1 MTTIPHHFLPLWP
14 SILTVGE
21 KTFEN
26 ITDLVADG
34 VITLYMEANN
44 VEEYLK
50 SAREYTN
57 LRKVS
62 CISGPAVELA
72 VDPERDEGVHSEE
85 ADETPPPPLPPRN
98 VRKILSSS
106 STLPGI
112 LEESGILD
120 SEEGKEEGEA
130 EGEKRTLETSSGS
143 VGRYLDVHL
152 ESVRMQWYW

>member
-1 MTTIPHHFLPLWP
+1 M
-14 SILTVGE
+14 
-21 KTFEN
+21 
-26 ITDLVADG
+26 VADG

-62 CISGPAVELA
+62 TLSGPAIELA
-72 VDPERDEGVHSEE
+72 VDPEKDEGVHSEE

-98 VRKILSSS
+98 VRKILSPPVA
-106 STLPGI
+106 LPGI

-120 SEEGKEEGEA
+120 SEEGKGEEEEA
-130 EGEKRTLETSSGS
+130 ESEERTMEMSSGS
-143 VGRYLDVHL
+143 GSKFLDVHA
-152 ESVRMQWYW
+152 ETVRVQQHH

>member
-1 MTTIPHHFLPLWP
+1 MLPP
-14 SILTVGE
+14 IIGE
-21 KTFEN
+21 KTFES

-34 VITLYMEANN
+34 LITLYMEANN

-50 SAREYTN
+50 SARECTN

-62 CISGPAVELA
+62 VLSGPAIELA
-72 VDPERDEGVHSEE
+72 IDLERDEGVHSEE

-120 SEEGKEEGEA
+120 SEEDKEEEEEREREGGKLEA
-130 EGEKRTLETSSGS
+130 SSGS
-143 VGRYLDVHL
+143 GSKYMDMQL
-152 ESVRMQWYW
+152 ESVRT